1 MGCAKPG
8 GETTPAVE
16 SLGPTVPPGTSL
28 EEQALLHA
36 AWEQRHPTDLN
47 VPSPAELAAAEKE
60 MRQAQSVMDRAKT
73 ARADPATVARLA
85 ERLTQLRETTRAMKA
100 KVRGVDAEITAAN
113 RARRAAI
120 EGRPVLVPVA
130 AEPEAVAEMTAA
142 LREAARPRF
151 PERDD
156 KRQEPRTSD
165 SFIVMKPG
173 WHVPKGQSQKE
184 GYRPADVDGR
194 ATADV
199 FTLLNH
205 DGSMRFREG
214 AGQNRFHEV
223 DEAGTPVSEPVHS
236 HYRATVA
243 PLWQVVE
250 KQGEDGPTAELII
263 GHQLILPV
271 DPVEREQQ
279 VGWAGRPEG
288 PRD

>member
-1 MGCAKPG
+1 M
-8 GETTPAVE
+8 E
-16 SLGPTVPPGTSL
+16 SLGPTVPPGTGL

-47 VPSPAELAAAEKE
+47 VPSPAELDKAEKE
-60 MRQAQSVMDRAKT
+60 IRQAQSAMDRAK
-73 ARADPATVARLA
+73 AAGADPATVARLA
-85 ERLTQLRETTRAMKA
+85 ERLTQLRETTRAMNA
-100 KVRGVDAEITAAN
+100 KVRSVDAEISAAA
-113 RARRAAI
+113 RAQRAVV

-130 AEPEAVAEMTAA
+130 ADREAVAEMTAA

-151 PERDD
+151 PERDG
-156 KRQEPRTSD
+156 KQQEPRTSD
-165 SFIVMKPG
+165 DFIVMKPG

-184 GYRPADVDGR
+184 GVRPADVDGR
-194 ATADV
+194 PTVDF

-205 DGSMRFREG
+205 KGSMRFREG
-214 AGQNRFHEV
+214 AKQNRFQEV
-223 DEAGTPVSEPVHS
+223 DESGTPVTEPLHS
-236 HYRATVA
+236 HYRATLA